1 MCSIRWLII
10 PLHLIIWKYYRITSW
25 IYVYYN
31 DIRRS
36 LRFPYKQQE
45 SSYMNSY
52 VSAPQIN
59 NSVYCI
65 STIPRLLQGKTEYL
79 VLFTVSDRS
88 SSQPCTVRGF
98 QIPSARRTFWNPLD
112 YRVSLN
118 LTVQLDFGKVLW
130 NGLNFIQEFFLT
142 GLGEVYFSYFSWG
155 PEGSRWFQVKG
166 VPGTLWPRGFQAPS
180 VELKGFHGTLEPSQI
195 RPWQSNNG
203 SLQITNITA

>member
-1 MCSIRWLII
+1 MIDYTFTSY
-10 PLHLIIWKYYRITSW
+10 HLKILW
-25 IYVYYN
+25 IYVYN

-65 STIPRLLQGKTEYL
+65 STIPRLLQGKTGYL

-98 QIPSARRTFWNPLD
+98 QIPSVRRTFWNPLD

-130 NGLNFIQEFFLT
+130 NGLNFIQEFFFDWIGGGVFFLFL
-142 GLGEVYFSYFSWG
+142 LG
-155 PEGSRWFQVKG
+155 
-166 VPGTLWPRGFQAPS
+166 PRGFQMVPS
-180 VELKGFHGTLEPSQI
+180 QGGSRPPLWSSKGFMVPWNPLKSAPGKVIMAVFRLQTLQH
-195 RPWQSNNG
+195 R
-203 SLQITNITA
+203 

>member
-1 MCSIRWLII
+1 
-10 PLHLIIWKYYRITSW
+10 
-25 IYVYYN
+25 
-31 DIRRS
+31 
-36 LRFPYKQQE
+36 
-45 SSYMNSY
+45 MNSY

-65 STIPRLLQGKTEYL
+65 STIPRLLQETGYL

-98 QIPSARRTFWNPLD
+98 QIPSVRTARRTFWNPLD

-142 GLGEVYFSYFSWG
+142 GLGEVFFSYFSWG